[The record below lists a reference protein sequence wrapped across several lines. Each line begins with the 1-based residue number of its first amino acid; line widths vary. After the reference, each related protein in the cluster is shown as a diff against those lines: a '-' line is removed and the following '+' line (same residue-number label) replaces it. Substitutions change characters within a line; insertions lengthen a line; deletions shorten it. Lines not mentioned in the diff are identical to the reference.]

1 MVTMKPDSW
10 GMTLGMDCPVVF
22 RISRPE
28 LFSCPFNGGSVG
40 YCINI
45 VECQWVLSSFLL
57 RDVESSQLEL
67 EPLPHSPDLA

>member
-1 MVTMKPDSW
+1 MGHDPGHDETSDKSLMN
-10 GMTLGMDCPVVF
+10 CPVVF

-45 VECQWVLSSFLL
+45 VECLGFVKVPSERCGKQPAGVGTIATLS
-57 RDVESSQLEL
+57 
-67 EPLPHSPDLA
+67 